1 MTARRH
7 RRFLRGPVAGLLLLA
22 AQLGFGQGT
31 EAPGA
36 ETNAASRADL
46 ERLGATIRAIHIT
59 VDNVFDL
66 TNPEE
71 DKRLY
76 RWANRVHILTHES
89 AIASVLLFQ
98 VGDRFSGRQLDESAR
113 TLRNRGYL
121 AAATVEPRNYDAAT
135 NSVEVEVRVRDSW
148 TLAPDVRLSRSGG
161 KNKYTIG
168 ISDSN
173 TLGSGKKVTAL
184 HSSNVDRNE
193 TLLGYTDANVRG
205 SRVTLNVAAAD
216 TTDGHRR
223 ELEAERPFYSLDAP
237 WALGGA
243 MLDQQRVDTMY
254 DLGHEIDEFHHD
266 TKVLSLSGGVSRGV
280 VGNQTQR
287 WLFGVTSD
295 EDAFLPTDA
304 TPVPLLLPQDRK
316 LVYPWIGWQL
326 LVDDYREMSE
336 LNDIGR
342 TEDISLGWSVSAT
355 LGFAKKRFGS
365 DRDATVFDSAVQK
378 GWETGGPGRLLLFS
392 AAASTRLEHD
402 ESRNTQ
408 VSATGR
414 YFRRNLEKNLFSV
427 SLSALVTE
435 RLDPENQVLLGGDNG
450 LRGYP
455 LRYQAGERRVILN
468 VEQRFYTD
476 WYPWRLFRVGYAVFA
491 DAGRVSGRDPRAS
504 PSLGT
509 LYDVGMGLRLSS
521 PRSSG
526 RNVVHI
532 DLAFPLNRTPTIDR
546 SQLVVETRSSF

>member
-1 MTARRH
+1 MAVRRH
-7 RRFLRGPVAGLLLLA
+7 LRIFRSPLAGLLLLG
-22 AQLGFGQGT
+22 AQLGLGQGT
-31 EAPGA
+31 EAPST
-36 ETNAASRADL
+36 ETNATSRTDL
-46 ERLGATIRAIHIT
+46 ERFGATIRAIHIT

-76 RWANRVHILTHES
+76 RWANRVHVLTHES
-89 AIASVLLFQ
+89 AVASVLLFQ
-98 VGDRFSGRQLDESAR
+98 VGDRFSNQQLEESAR
-113 TLRNRGYL
+113 ALRNRGFL
-121 AAATVEPRNYDAAT
+121 AAATVEPHNYDAAT
-135 NSVEVEVRVRDSW
+135 NSIEVDVRVRDSW

-161 KNKYTIG
+161 KNKYTVG

-173 TLGSGKKVTAL
+173 MLGTGKKVTAL

-205 SRVTLNVAAAD
+205 SRVTLNVVGAD

-223 ELEAERPFYSLDAP
+223 EIEAERPFYSLDTR

-243 MLDQQRVDTMY
+243 MLDQQRIDTMY
-254 DLGHEIDEFHHD
+254 DLGEEIDEFRHD
-266 TKVLSLSGGVSRGV
+266 VKLLSLNAGVSRGAI
-280 VGNQTQR
+280 GNRTRR
-287 WLFGVTSD
+287 WVFGVTS
-295 EDAFLPTDA
+295 EENAFLPTVA
-304 TPVPLLLPQDRK
+304 TPLPLLLPPDRK
-316 LVYPWIGWQL
+316 LVYPWIGWRL

-342 TEDISLGWSVSAT
+342 TEDVSLGWNVGAT
-355 LGFAKKRFGS
+355 LGFAKEHFGS
-365 DRDATVFDSAVQK
+365 DRNATLLDTQAQK
-378 GWETGGPGRLLLFS
+378 GWEPGGPGRLLLVS
-392 AAASTRLEHD
+392 AAASTRFERD
-402 ESRNTQ
+402 ESRDTQ
-408 VSATGR
+408 ISATAR

-427 SLSALVTE
+427 SLSALVTK

-455 LRYQAGERRVILN
+455 LRYQAGERRTILN
-468 VEQRFYTD
+468 VEQRFFTD
-476 WYPWRLFRVGYAVFA
+476 WYPWRLFRVGYAIFA
-491 DAGRVSGRDPRAS
+491 DVGRVGGRDPRAS

-509 LYDVGMGLRLSS
+509 LYDVGAGLRLSS

-526 RNVVHI
+526 RTVVHI

-546 SQLVVETRSSF
+546 SQLVVETRASF

>member
-1 MTARRH
+1 MTAPRH
-7 RRFLRGPVAGLLLLA
+7 RRAFRSPVAGLLLLA
-22 AQLGFGQGT
+22 AQLSLGQVS
-31 EAPGA
+31 EAPA
-36 ETNAASRADL
+36 TETNTVSRADL
-46 ERLGATIRAIHIT
+46 ERLGTTIRAVHIT

-71 DKRLY
+71 DKKLY
-76 RWANRVHILTHES
+76 RWANRVHTPTHDN
-89 AIASVLLFQ
+89 AIASVLLFH
-98 VGDRFSGRQLDESAR
+98 VGEAFSSRQLEESAR
-113 TLRNRGYL
+113 ALRNRGYL
-121 AAATVEPRNYDAAT
+121 AAATVEPHGYDAAT
-135 NSVEVEVRVRDSW
+135 NTVEVEVRVRDSW

-173 TLGSGKKVTAL
+173 TLGTGKKVTAL

-205 SRVTLNVAAAD
+205 SRVTLNIAGAD
-216 TTDGHRR
+216 NTDGHRR
-223 ELEAERPFYSLDAP
+223 EIEAERPFYSLDTR
-237 WALGGA
+237 WSLGGA

-254 DLGHEIDEFHHD
+254 DLGHEIDEFRHD
-266 TKVLSLSGGVSRGV
+266 TKLLSLTGGVSGGV
-280 VGNQTQR
+280 VGNLTRR
-287 WLFGVTSD
+287 WLFGVASD
-295 EDAFLPTDA
+295 EDIFLPTAA
-304 TPVPLLLPQDRK
+304 TPVPRVLPQDRK

-336 LNDIGR
+336 LQDIGR
-342 TEDISLGWSVSAT
+342 TEDVSLGWNLSAT
-355 LGFAKKRFGS
+355 LGFAKRSFGS
-365 DRDATVFDSAVQK
+365 DRDATLLNTQLQK
-378 GWETGGPGRLLLFS
+378 GWETGGAGRLLLLS
-392 AAASTRLEHD
+392 AGASTRFERD

-408 VSATGR
+408 VSVSAR
-414 YFRRNLEKNLFSV
+414 YFQRNFEKNLFSV
-427 SLSALVTE
+427 SLSALATQ
-435 RLDPENQVLLGGDNG
+435 RIDLENQVLIGGDNG

-455 LRYQAGERRVILN
+455 LRYQAGERSAILN
-468 VEQRFYTD
+468 VEQRFFTN
-476 WYPWRLFRVGYAVFA
+476 WYPWRLFRVGYAVFV
-491 DAGRVSGRDPRAS
+491 DAGRVSGRDPRAN

-546 SQLVVETRSSF
+546 SQLVVETRNSF

>member
-1 MTARRH
+1 MTARKQ
-7 RRFLRGPVAGLLLLA
+7 RRVFRSPVAGLFLLA
-22 AQLGFGQGT
+22 AQLGFGQST
-31 EAPGA
+31 EAPAA
-36 ETNAASRADL
+36 EVNAASRADL

-71 DKRLY
+71 DKALY
-76 RWANRVHILTHES
+76 RWANRVHVRTHEN

-98 VGDRFSGRQLDESAR
+98 VGDRFFARQLDESAR

-121 AAATVEPRNYDAAT
+121 AAATVEPRAYDAAT

-168 ISDSN
+168 ISDAN
-173 TLGSGKKVTAL
+173 MLGTGKKVTAL

-205 SRVTLNVAAAD
+205 SRVTLNIAGAD

-223 ELEAERPFYSLDAP
+223 ELEAERPFYSLDTR

-243 MLDQQRVDTMY
+243 MLDQRRVDTMY
-254 DLGHEIDEFHHD
+254 DLGHEIDEFRHD
-266 TKVLSLSGGVSRGV
+266 VKSMSLSGGVSGGV
-280 VGNQTQR
+280 IGNRTRR
-287 WLFGVTSD
+287 WLFGVASEENT
-295 EDAFLPTDA
+295 FLPTAA
-304 TPVPLLLPQDRK
+304 TPVPMLLPPDRK

-342 TEDISLGWSVSAT
+342 TEDIALGWNVSAT
-355 LGFAKKRFGS
+355 LGFAKEHFGS
-365 DRDATVFDSAVQK
+365 DRNATLFDTRVQK
-378 GWETGGPGRLLLFS
+378 GWEPGGPGRLFLLS
-392 AAASTRLEHD
+392 AGASTRFERD

-408 VSATGR
+408 ISTTAR

-435 RLDPENQVLLGGDNG
+435 RIDPENQVLLGGDNG

-455 LRYQAGERRVILN
+455 LRYQAGQRRTILN
-468 VEQRFYTD
+468 VEQRFFTD
-476 WYPWRLFRVGYAVFA
+476 WYPWRLFRVGYAVFV
-491 DAGRVSGRDPRAS
+491 DAGRIGGRDPRAN

>member
-7 RRFLRGPVAGLLLLA
+7 RRVFRSPVAGLLLLA
-22 AQLGFGQGT
+22 AHLSFGQDS
-31 EAPGA
+31 EAPSA
-36 ETNAASRADL
+36 EPNPVSRADL

-71 DKRLY
+71 DKKLY
-76 RWANRVHILTHES
+76 RWANRVHVRTHDN
-89 AIASVLLFQ
+89 AIASVLLFH
-98 VGDRFSGRQLDESAR
+98 VGDQFSNRPLEESAR
-113 TLRNRGYL
+113 ALRNRGYL
-121 AAATVEPRNYDAAT
+121 AAATVEPHGYDPAT

-173 TLGSGKKVTAL
+173 MLGTGKKVTAL

-205 SRVTLNVAAAD
+205 SRVTLNIAGAD
-216 TTDGHRR
+216 NTDGHRR
-223 ELEAERPFYSLDAP
+223 EIEAERPFYSLDTR
-237 WALGGA
+237 WSLGGA

-254 DLGHEIDEFHHD
+254 DLGHEIDEFRHD
-266 TKVLSLSGGVSRGV
+266 TKLLSLTGGVSEGV
-280 VGNQTQR
+280 VGNLTRR
-287 WLFGVTSD
+287 WLFGVASD
-295 EDAFLPTDA
+295 EDAFLPTPA
-304 TPVPLLLPQDRK
+304 TPAPLLLPQDRK

-326 LVDDYREMSE
+326 IVDDYREMSE
-336 LNDIGR
+336 LQDIGR
-342 TEDISLGWSVSAT
+342 TEDVSLGWNVSAT
-355 LGFAKKRFGS
+355 LGFAKRRFGS
-365 DRDATVFDSAVQK
+365 DRDATLLNTQLQK
-378 GWETGGPGRLLLFS
+378 GWETGGAGRLLLLS
-392 AAASTRLEHD
+392 AGASTRFETD
-402 ESRNTQ
+402 QSRNTQ
-408 VSATGR
+408 VSINAR
-414 YFRRNLEKNLFSV
+414 YFQRNHEKNLFSV
-427 SLSALVTE
+427 SLTALLTQ
-435 RLDPENQVLLGGDNG
+435 RIDLENQVLIGGDNG

-455 LRYQAGERRVILN
+455 LRYQAGERSAILN
-468 VEQRFYTD
+468 VEQRFFTD
-476 WYPWRLFRVGYAVFA
+476 WYPWRLFRVGYAVFV
-491 DAGRVSGRDPRAS
+491 DAGRVSGRDPRAN

-532 DLAFPLNRTPTIDR
+532 DLAFPLNPAPTIDK
-546 SQLVVETRSSF
+546 SQLVVETRNSF

>member
-7 RRFLRGPVAGLLLLA
+7 RRVFRSPVAGLLLLVT
-22 AQLGFGQGT
+22 QLGFGQGA
-31 EAPGA
+31 EAPAA
-36 ETNAASRADL
+36 ETNSVSRADL
-46 ERLGATIRAIHIT
+46 ERLGATIRSIHIT

-71 DKRLY
+71 DKALY
-76 RWANRVHILTHES
+76 RWANRVHVRTHEN
-89 AIASVLLFQ
+89 AIESVLLFK
-98 VGDRFSGRQLDESAR
+98 VGGRLVGRQLDESAR

-121 AAATVEPRNYDAAT
+121 AAATVEPRGYDAAT
-135 NSVEVEVRVRDSW
+135 NTVEVEVRVRDSW
-148 TLAPDVRLSRSGG
+148 TLAPDIRLSRSGG

-173 TLGSGKKVTAL
+173 MLGTGKKVTAL

-193 TLLGYTDANVRG
+193 TQLGYTDANVRG
-205 SRVTLNVAAAD
+205 SRVTLNIAAAD
-216 TTDGHRR
+216 NTDGHRR
-223 ELEAERPFYSLDAP
+223 ELEAERPFYSLDTR
-237 WALGGA
+237 WSLGGV
-243 MLDQQRVDTMY
+243 MVDQQRVDKMY
-254 DLGHEIDEFHHD
+254 DLGREIDQFRHD
-266 TKVLSLSGGVSRGV
+266 VKLLSLTGGVSEGAI
-280 VGNQTQR
+280 GNRTRR
-287 WLFGVTSD
+287 WVFGVASN
-295 EDAFLPTDA
+295 EDTFLPTLA
-304 TPVPLLLPQDRK
+304 TPAPLLLPQDRK

-342 TEDISLGWSVSAT
+342 TEDVSLGWNVSAT
-355 LGFAKKRFGS
+355 LGFAKERFGS
-365 DRDATVFDSAVQK
+365 DRDATLFDTQVQK
-378 GWETGGPGRLLLFS
+378 GWETGPGRLLLL
-392 AAASTRLEHD
+392 AAEASTRLERD

-408 VSATGR
+408 VSFTAR
-414 YFRRNLEKNLFSV
+414 YFQRNHEKNLFSV

-435 RLDPENQVLLGGDNG
+435 RIDLENQVLLGGDNG

-455 LRYQAGERRVILN
+455 LRYQAGERRTILN
-468 VEQRFYTD
+468 VEQRFFTN
-476 WYPWRLFRVGYAVFA
+476 WYPWRLFRVGYAVFV
-491 DAGRVSGRDPRAS
+491 DAGHVGGRDPRAN

>member
-1 MTARRH
+1 MTVRKH
-7 RRFLRGPVAGLLLLA
+7 RRVFRGLVAGVLLLA
-22 AQLGFGQGT
+22 AQLGFCQGT
-31 EAPGA
+31 EAPPPA
-36 ETNAASRADL
+36 MTSALRADL

-71 DKRLY
+71 DKKLY
-76 RWANRVHILTHES
+76 RWANRVHVRTHES
-89 AIASVLLFQ
+89 AIASVLLFE
-98 VGDRFSGRQLDESAR
+98 VGDRFSSRQLEESAR

-173 TLGSGKKVTAL
+173 MLGTGKKVTAL

-193 TLLGYTDANVRG
+193 TQLGYTDANVRG
-205 SRVTLNVAAAD
+205 SRVTLNVASAD

-223 ELEAERPFYSLDAP
+223 ELEAERPFYSLDTR

-243 MLDQQRVDTMY
+243 TLDQQRVDKMY
-254 DLGHEIDEFHHD
+254 DLGREIDEFRHD
-266 TKVLSLSGGVSRGV
+266 VKLLSLSGGVSGGV
-280 VGNQTQR
+280 VDNRTRR
-287 WLFGVTSD
+287 WLFGVTSN
-295 EDAFLPTDA
+295 EDVFLTTSAVPA
-304 TPVPLLLPQDRK
+304 PLLLPQDRK

-342 TEDISLGWSVSAT
+342 TEDVSLGWNISAT
-355 LGFAKKRFGS
+355 LGFAKERFGS
-365 DRDATVFDSAVQK
+365 DRDAKLFDAQMQK
-378 GWETGGPGRLLLFS
+378 GWEPGGAGRLLLLS
-392 AAASTRLEHD
+392 AEASTRLERD
-402 ESRNTQ
+402 ESHNTQ
-408 VSATGR
+408 ISVTGR

-435 RLDPENQVLLGGDNG
+435 RIDPENQVLLGGDNG

-455 LRYQAGERRVILN
+455 LRYQAGERRTILN
-468 VEQRFYTD
+468 VEQRFFTD
-476 WYPWRLFRVGYAVFA
+476 WYPWRLFRVGYAVFV
-491 DAGRVSGRDPRAS
+491 DAGRVGGRDPRAN

-509 LYDVGMGLRLSS
+509 LYDVGVGLRLSS

>member
-1 MTARRH
+1 MTARKH
-7 RRFLRGPVAGLLLLA
+7 RRVFRSPVAGVLLLA

-31 EAPGA
+31 EAPA
-36 ETNAASRADL
+36 AATNSVSRADL

-66 TNPEE
+66 TNPQE

-76 RWANRVHILTHES
+76 RWANRVHILTRES

-98 VGDRFSGRQLDESAR
+98 VGDRFSGQQLEESAR
-113 TLRNRGYL
+113 TLRIRGFL
-121 AAATVEPRNYDAAT
+121 ATATIEPRGYDAAT
-135 NSVEVEVRVRDSW
+135 NSIEVEVRVRDSW
-148 TLAPDVRLSRSGG
+148 TLAPDIRLSRSGG

-173 TLGSGKKVTAL
+173 MLGTGKRVTAL

-193 TLLGYTDANVRG
+193 TLLGYTDANVLG
-205 SRVTLNVAAAD
+205 SRVTLNIAGAD
-216 TTDGHRR
+216 TTDGHQR
-223 ELEAERPFYSLDAP
+223 ELEAERPFYSLDAR

-243 MLDQQRVDTMY
+243 MLDQQRVDKMY
-254 DLGHEIDEFHHD
+254 DLGREIDEFRHD
-266 TKVLSLSGGVSRGV
+266 LKLLSLSGGVSAGA
-280 VGNQTQR
+280 VGNKAQR
-287 WLFGVTSD
+287 WLFGVASQENT
-295 EDAFLPTDA
+295 FQPTA
-304 TPVPLLLPQDRK
+304 VAPVPLLLPQDRK

-326 LVDDYREMSE
+326 IVDDYREMSE

-342 TEDISLGWSVSAT
+342 TEDVSLGWNVSAT
-355 LGFAKKRFGS
+355 LGFAKERFGS
-365 DRDATVFDSAVQK
+365 DREATLLDTAVAK
-378 GWETGGPGRLLLFS
+378 GWETGGPGRLLLLS
-392 AAASTRLEHD
+392 AAASTRFERD

-408 VSATGR
+408 ISATAS

-427 SLSALVTE
+427 TLSALVTE
-435 RLDPENQVLLGGDNG
+435 RIDPENQVLLGGDNG

-455 LRYQAGERRVILN
+455 LRYQAGERRAILN
-468 VEQRFYTD
+468 VEQRFFTD

-491 DAGRVSGRDPRAS
+491 DVGRVGGRDPRAT

-532 DLAFPLNRTPTIDR
+532 DLAFPLNRTPAIDG
-546 SQLVVETRSSF
+546 SQLVVETRASF